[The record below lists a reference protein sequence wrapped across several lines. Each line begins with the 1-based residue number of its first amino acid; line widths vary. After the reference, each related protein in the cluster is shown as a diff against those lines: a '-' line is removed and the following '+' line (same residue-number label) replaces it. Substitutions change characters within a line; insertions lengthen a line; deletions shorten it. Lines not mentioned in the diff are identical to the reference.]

1 MAATVL
7 SDLNQMSNDEIIMA
21 MSSIISTQ
29 YWDKL
34 ASDEKGAAELEEVRR
49 LIDELERRSVVDK
62 YLR

>member
-7 SDLNQMSNDEIIMA
+7 SDLNQMTNDEIIMA

-34 ASDEKGAAELEEVRR
+34 ASDEKAAAELEEVRR
-49 LIDELERRSVVDK
+49 LIDELERRTVLDK
-62 YLR
+62 YLS